1 MKKMQSTGKAIQ
13 QRESR
18 NQANLGAIPK
28 LDGEIYINKTFN
40 EGTSFSPNGATKKT
54 INSSQIFRK
63 TLKVTNFTLNNS
75 SNPQLLNRK
84 ELDVRITM

>member
-1 MKKMQSTGKAIQ
+1 M
-13 QRESR
+13 
-18 NQANLGAIPK
+18 
-28 LDGEIYINKTFN
+28 YINKTFT
-40 EGTSFSPNGATKKT
+40 EISQSSPTGITKKT

-63 TLKVTNFTLNNS
+63 NIKGTNFTLNNS